1 MRRLLLATA
10 IAVFASSA
18 IAAQSVTPATPTAEE
33 IMAKVAANQDRT
45 EAARTH
51 YIYMQHIRA
60 VSRKPGGRVM
70 CEEITDSRVSP
81 RAKGS
86 HQELLTLDGRY
97 WQKGRYVHYTTLQE
111 HESTEP
117 KGKEAKTEKED
128 LDGLDIDLVENLRK
142 NLTNDGSED
151 TEEKGHDRAGHGVH
165 VHVDVADEG
174 QSKDGLAKGLFPL
187 TTKQQLQ
194 YLFKLEGQQKMNGSD
209 VYHVSFRP
217 KDKNDFDWKGEAF
230 IDVHEFEPVV
240 VYTEMSRKIPLAVRT
255 LLGTNLPGLGFSVT
269 LRPADGWGVV
279 SGELRH
285 GVPDAGAVF
294 PRARYLDVVEQHAFW
309 EDACGCADSGWRE
322 GGGECR
328 AVNVR
333 VTRDSALAEFRGVPP
348 IFVWLHTTA
357 DPSLRSG

>member
-1 MRRLLLATA
+1 MRHLLLAAA
-10 IAVFASSA
+10 IAVFAESA
-18 IAAQSVTPATPTAEE
+18 IVAQSVTPATPTAEE
-33 IMAKVAANQDRT
+33 IMSKVAANQDRT

-51 YIYMQHIRA
+51 YIYLQHIRT

-97 WQKGRYVHYTTLQE
+97 WQKGQYVHYTTLQDDNT
-111 HESTEP
+111 SSKDAAPKSAEP
-117 KGKEAKTEKED
+117 KGDPKETKVKSEKDD
-128 LDGLDIDLVENLRK
+128 LDGMDIDLVENLRK
-142 NLTNDGSED
+142 NLTNDGSKD
-151 TEEKGHDRAGHGVH
+151 TEEKGQDSAGHGVH

-187 TTKQQLQ
+187 TTKQQSQ
-194 YLFKLEGQQKMNGSD
+194 YLFKLEGRQTMNGRD

-240 VYTEMSRKIPLAVRT
+240 VYTQMSRKIPLAVRT

-269 LRPADGWGVV
+269 YDREPDGVWFPVSFGTEFRLRVLFFIARDISRSLSNTHFEKTHADVRILDGVK
-279 SGELRH
+279 
-285 GVPDAGAVF
+285 
-294 PRARYLDVVEQHAFW
+294 VVENA
-309 EDACGCADSGWRE
+309 APA
-322 GGGECR
+322 
-328 AVNVR
+328 
-333 VTRDSALAEFRGVPP
+333 SAAPA
-348 IFVWLHTTA
+348 H
-357 DPSLRSG
+357 

>member
-1 MRRLLLATA
+1 MRLLLAAA

-51 YIYMQHIRA
+51 YIYMQRIRA

-117 KGKEAKTEKED
+117 KEKEAKTEKED
-128 LDGLDIDLVENLRK
+128 LDGMDIDLVENLRK
-142 NLTNDGSED
+142 NLTNDGSKD
-151 TEEKGHDRAGHGVH
+151 TEEKGQDSAGHGVH

-187 TTKQQLQ
+187 TTKQQAQ
-194 YLFKLEGQQKMNGSD
+194 YLFKFEGRQTMNSRD
-209 VYHVSFRP
+209 VYRVSFRP

-269 LRPADGWGVV
+269 YDRQTDGVWFPVSFGTEFRMRVLFFIARDISMSLTNTHFEKTHADVQILDGVK
-279 SGELRH
+279 
-285 GVPDAGAVF
+285 
-294 PRARYLDVVEQHAFW
+294 VVENA
-309 EDACGCADSGWRE
+309 APS
-322 GGGECR
+322 
-328 AVNVR
+328 
-333 VTRDSALAEFRGVPP
+333 TSASPAT
-348 IFVWLHTTA
+348 LH
-357 DPSLRSG
+357 